1 MRIVAGRS
9 CSAADSATACA
20 WLPDEAVTTPR
31 TRPSWAIAL
40 YAPRNLNA
48 PIRCRF
54 SGLSRTVGAGALVER
69 ARADDRRAVGDAVE
83 ARGRAAD
90 VVEVDHAAA
99 GVCVRCAAAIRSWTA
114 SSSPARSSA
123 TGSGSPLT
131 ISSKNALRS
140 W

>member
-1 MRIVAGRS
+1 MAPVRS
-9 CSAADSATACA
+9 SS
-20 WLPDEAVTTPR
+20 VR
-31 TRPSWAIAL
+31 
-40 YAPRNLNA
+40 
-48 PIRCRF
+48 
-54 SGLSRTVGAGALVER
+54 ER
-69 ARADDRRAVGDAVE
+69 DDRRAVGDAVE

-99 GVCVRCAAAIRSWTA
+99 GVCVRCAAAIRSRTA